1 MRLKVSES
9 KNAKSLYVIKSIY
22 NKKTKSNTSKV
33 VEKLGTYEDLKR
45 KLNGEDPIAWAKQ
58 YIEELNKKEEEQ
70 TREILVKYSPVK
82 QLQKEHQSSF
92 NIGYLFLQQLY
103 HQLGFKKIT
112 EEVSKRHRFEYNL
125 DSILSRLIYTRILSP
140 GSKLSTFE
148 LSSRFLEEPE
158 FELHQIYRALE
169 ILCTES
175 DFIQAQLYKNSAK
188 VLKRNTKVL
197 YYDCT
202 NYYFET
208 ESAEGLKQYGMSKE
222 HRPNPIVQMGL
233 FMDAD
238 GIPLAFN
245 IQEGNTN
252 EQGTLKPLEK
262 KILQD
267 FDLSRFIVC
276 TDAGLSSLEN
286 RQYNDIQ
293 GRSFITTQS
302 IKKLPGFI
310 KEWALDKTQ
319 WRLAGQTKLFNL
331 ESLDEEKYKDQI
343 FYKERWIKEKDLE
356 QKLIITYSIK
366 YRNYQRAIREGQ
378 IERAGRL
385 IESNPN
391 KTKKAKQTDYK
402 RLIKEDHVTNQGEVA
417 SAVKLSFD
425 QDKVD
430 YEKGFDGFY
439 AVCTNL
445 EDDAA
450 EIARINKMR
459 WRVEECFRIM
469 KSELKA
475 RPVYL
480 SRDDRIKAHFLTCFM
495 ALLIYRV
502 LEQKLNLD
510 YSCHEI
516 INTLREMNMMKTELE
531 DYIPTYTRTDLT
543 DQLHDAF
550 NFRTDFQIIS
560 KQTMKNILKHTKS
573 EKVR

>member
-1 MRLKVSES
+1 M
-9 KNAKSLYVIKSIY
+9 
-22 NKKTKSNTSKV
+22 
-33 VEKLGTYEDLKR
+33 
-45 KLNGEDPIAWAKQ
+45 
-58 YIEELNKKEEEQ
+58 
-70 TREILVKYSPVK
+70 
-82 QLQKEHQSSF
+82 
-92 NIGYLFLQQLY
+92 
-103 HQLGFKKIT
+103 
-112 EEVSKRHRFEYNL
+112 
-125 DSILSRLIYTRILSP
+125 
-140 GSKLSTFE
+140 
-148 LSSRFLEEPE
+148 
-158 FELHQIYRALE
+158 
-169 ILCTES
+169 
-175 DFIQAQLYKNSAK
+175 
-188 VLKRNTKVL
+188 
-197 YYDCT
+197 
-202 NYYFET
+202 
-208 ESAEGLKQYGMSKE
+208 
-222 HRPNPIVQMGL
+222 
-233 FMDAD
+233 
-238 GIPLAFN
+238 
-245 IQEGNTN
+245 
-252 EQGTLKPLEK
+252 
-262 KILQD
+262 
-267 FDLSRFIVC
+267 SRFIVC

-319 WRLAGQTKLFNL
+319 WHLAGQTKLFNL

-402 RLIKEDHVTNQGEVA
+402 RLIKEDHITNQGEVA

>member
-1 MRLKVSES
+1 M
-9 KNAKSLYVIKSIY
+9 
-22 NKKTKSNTSKV
+22 
-33 VEKLGTYEDLKR
+33 
-45 KLNGEDPIAWAKQ
+45 
-58 YIEELNKKEEEQ
+58 
-70 TREILVKYSPVK
+70 
-82 QLQKEHQSSF
+82 
-92 NIGYLFLQQLY
+92 
-103 HQLGFKKIT
+103 
-112 EEVSKRHRFEYNL
+112 
-125 DSILSRLIYTRILSP
+125 
-140 GSKLSTFE
+140 
-148 LSSRFLEEPE
+148 
-158 FELHQIYRALE
+158 
-169 ILCTES
+169 
-175 DFIQAQLYKNSAK
+175 
-188 VLKRNTKVL
+188 
-197 YYDCT
+197 
-202 NYYFET
+202 
-208 ESAEGLKQYGMSKE
+208 
-222 HRPNPIVQMGL
+222 
-233 FMDAD
+233 
-238 GIPLAFN
+238 
-245 IQEGNTN
+245 
-252 EQGTLKPLEK
+252 
-262 KILQD
+262 
-267 FDLSRFIVC
+267 
-276 TDAGLSSLEN
+276 
-286 RQYNDIQ
+286 
-293 GRSFITTQS
+293 
-302 IKKLPGFI
+302 
-310 KEWALDKTQ
+310 
-319 WRLAGQTKLFNL
+319 
-331 ESLDEEKYKDQI
+331 
-343 FYKERWIKEKDLE
+343 
-356 QKLIITYSIK
+356 
-366 YRNYQRAIREGQ
+366 
-378 IERAGRL
+378 
-385 IESNPN
+385 
-391 KTKKAKQTDYK
+391 
-402 RLIKEDHVTNQGEVA
+402 IKEDHVTNQGEVA

>member
-82 QLQKEHQSSF
+82 QLQKEHQSRF
-92 NIGYLFLQQLY
+92 NIGYLFLQQLC

-319 WRLAGQTKLFNL
+319 WHLAGQTKLFNL

-391 KTKKAKQTDYK
+391 KTKKAKRTDYK

-430 YEKGFDGFY
+430 YEKDFDGFY